1 MEDEVIFIHKIVR
14 KYKLLMFP
22 FVIAK
27 TQPKLESST
36 FVFRVISYL
45 VVLDR
50 SVHES
55 DCVEFKQN
63 QNSNHIE
70 VPFDPAYFPL
80 FFFSLK
86 IVKKEKIVFDL
97 IFFIFYFFTL
107 FL

>member
-45 VVLDR
+45 VVSETR
-50 SVHES
+50 GW
-55 DCVEFKQN
+55 
-63 QNSNHIE
+63 SNRE
-70 VPFDPAYFPL
+70 VM
-80 FFFSLK
+80 SLTTGTNK
-86 IVKKEKIVFDL
+86 NN
-97 IFFIFYFFTL
+97 T
-107 FL
+107 